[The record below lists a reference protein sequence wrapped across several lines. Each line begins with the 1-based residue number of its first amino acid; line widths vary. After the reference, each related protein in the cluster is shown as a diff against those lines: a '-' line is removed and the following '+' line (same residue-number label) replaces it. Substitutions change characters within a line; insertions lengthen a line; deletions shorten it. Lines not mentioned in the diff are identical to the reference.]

1 MSEIIDFFCSIPN
14 IIWSG
19 VIASILTLSGVL
31 ISNRSNTKRLQ
42 IQLEHDAKEKAKER
56 TGVLRRE
63 TYLLA
68 VEELTKA
75 NSHLGSLPQ
84 KDPTKENL
92 ADGMQGFLRAAAK
105 LQLVAEPKTALL
117 VQKLAGSYGELTL
130 RLMESVMPMHDVRI
144 QINIHNDFY
153 NKAQEQ
159 VSRLLSEMA
168 KFNEAA
174 QVNQDVFEALQRS
187 FESYQ
192 KDASF
197 HAEKRDQAWSKFN
210 TLNAQFLRQVIEEMR
225 AMGKQHIPVLVEI
238 RRDLG
243 LITELEA
250 YKTQMEDQWRR
261 MSTQLENMLQK
272 MAAG

>member
-1 MSEIIDFFCSIPN
+1 
-14 IIWSG
+14 
-19 VIASILTLSGVL
+19 
-31 ISNRSNTKRLQ
+31 
-42 IQLEHDAKEKAKER
+42 
-56 TGVLRRE
+56 
-63 TYLLA
+63 
-68 VEELTKA
+68 
-75 NSHLGSLPQ
+75 
-84 KDPTKENL
+84 
-92 ADGMQGFLRAAAK
+92 MQGFLRAAAK

-130 RLMESVMPMHDVRI
+130 RLMESVIPMHDVRI
-144 QINIHNDFY
+144 KINIHDDFY

-159 VSRLLSEMA
+159 VSRILSEMA

-174 QVNQDVFEALQRS
+174 QVNQDVFGALQRS

-197 HAEKRDQAWSKFN
+197 HAEKRDQAWSTFN
-210 TLNAQFLRQVIEEMR
+210 NLNAQFLRQVIEEMR
-225 AMGKQHIPVLVEI
+225 IMGEQHIPVLVEI